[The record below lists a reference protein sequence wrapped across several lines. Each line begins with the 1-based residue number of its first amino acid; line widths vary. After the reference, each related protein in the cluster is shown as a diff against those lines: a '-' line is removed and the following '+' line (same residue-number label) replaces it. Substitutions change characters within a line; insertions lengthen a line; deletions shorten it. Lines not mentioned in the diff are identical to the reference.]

1 MDGFTFPRMSSHPDS
16 SGRESAGAG
25 GDAGMESRRGGLSEA
40 AATSSEVMRRG
51 DPDLRPEQV
60 RMVVSRTPAM
70 EDLKKKL
77 EDCALLV
84 TILPGAELP
93 PRRVTIRNVLD
104 AIMPKCGI
112 EDGISCKVSSPPADS
127 LFRFN
132 RAEDCTAALKY
143 SMQLEVNGCTVKF
156 DRWTRTYRGEE
167 SVLPFCTV
175 FSLDG
180 LPEDAYERGFVEKIV
195 NQLGGE
201 FVEYL
206 TLVDL
211 RCVRLQAWV
220 RDPWKLPKKVRL
232 EVPEPFRSTI
242 PQVDDEDIEVS
253 IEQSLAAPATPLSR
267 RTYIFDVM
275 VHLHK
280 VVDHY
285 PNLPHGGATRFNI
298 FFLFLSSIFIF
309 SLLLSCVLIFLF

>member
-1 MDGFTFPRMSSHPDS
+1 MACPHIPS
-16 SGRESAGAG
+16 
-25 GDAGMESRRGGLSEA
+25 
-40 AATSSEVMRRG
+40 SSEVMRRG

-60 RMVVSRTPAM
+60 RMVSRTSTM
-70 EDLKKKL
+70 EDLEKKL

-93 PRRVTIRNVLD
+93 PRRVTICNVLD

-112 EDGISCKVSSPPADS
+112 EDGVSCKVSSPPADS

-206 TLVDL
+206 MPLDL
-211 RCVRLQAWV
+211 RCVRIQAWV

-232 EVPEPFRSTI
+232 EVLEPFRSTI
-242 PQVDDEDIEVS
+242 PRVDDED
-253 IEQSLAAPATPLSR
+253 IEQSLAAPATALSR

-285 PNLPHGGATRFNI
+285 PDLPHGGVAFGPVETQSQQTAPYPAGREAIAPMLKALWYSSVWPGRKSIDSARVQGANI
-298 FFLFLSSIFIF
+298 LRISFQ
-309 SLLLSCVLIFLF
+309 